1 LNKFLLLIIIACFG
15 FITASGQ
22 FKKYTYYADKMGSP
36 LKIIIGTEAN
46 QIDSVQ
52 STQLAQE
59 TFQLIDSL
67 NHILSDYD
75 KTSELSSINEHAGKG
90 LQPISPILQEI
101 LVIAQKAY
109 YQTKGAYNIAI
120 GPLSILWR
128 NARQSKLFPH
138 ASQIKAAQ
146 ELIQFDQIK
155 IDTIHHLI
163 DIPTIGMRL
172 DLGSLG
178 KGFVA
183 QKALNYLKSKGVV
196 YAMIDAGG
204 KIVTLSPKNQFWT
217 IGINQIRDK
226 NKAINKT
233 LKLSNHAVATSGDA
247 YQFFIYKGH
256 RYSHII
262 SPLTGYGIEIPKNIT
277 VIARDGTTA
286 DLLSTACSILSVKEA
301 LALVKKYDA
310 AILIAVQKDKYIQYY
325 SSKNFNAFLN

>member
-1 LNKFLLLIIIACFG
+1 MNKFLLLITIACFG

-36 LKIIIGTEAN
+36 LKIIIGTKAN

-120 GPLSILWR
+120 GPLSVLWR

-146 ELIQFDQIK
+146 ELIQFDQIG
-155 IDTIHHLI
+155 IDTMYHLI
-163 DIPTIGMRL
+163 NIPKAGMKL

-178 KGFVA
+178 KGFIA
-183 QKALNYLKSKGVV
+183 QKAMNYLKSKGIE

-262 SPLTGYGIEIPKNIT
+262 NPLTGYGMETPKNVT
-277 VIARDGTTA
+277 VIASDGTTA
-286 DLLSTACSILSVKEA
+286 DWLSTACSILSVKEA